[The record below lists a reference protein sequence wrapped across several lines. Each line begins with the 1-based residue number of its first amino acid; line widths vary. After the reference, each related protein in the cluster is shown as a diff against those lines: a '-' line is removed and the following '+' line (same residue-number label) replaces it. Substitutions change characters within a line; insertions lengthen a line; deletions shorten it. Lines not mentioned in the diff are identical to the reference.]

1 MNEKKNFR
9 SVEDRLDIGTIVRDV
24 LKNFWAILLIAVCAA
39 LIVNMVLTM
48 NHQRSYQTKTTLVI
62 KSKTTSNYSYTN
74 LTAASRM
81 ANSFTNILSSG
92 LLKKKVCEELNMDS
106 FNAKVS
112 ANVVT
117 GTNLVTMV
125 VTAESPQEAYLVIR
139 SIMNQITGLTQ
150 YVSGDLVMEVLQ
162 EPDVPAGADASFSP
176 RSQMKKGFLIGAA
189 LGVVLFA
196 VLSFFKDTVKT
207 EKDIEKELQV
217 RNIGVLYH
225 ENRFRGLSSLF
236 KKNSGRH
243 LITDLD
249 ARFDFVER
257 VKKIGT
263 TISGHARRN
272 HEQVIMI
279 TSVGEHEGKST
290 IAANLALALARQSD
304 SVLLIDGDLRRPTQ
318 KKLFLNSDE
327 VIKHD
332 LGSLLNEECSVK
344 DAIRY
349 DKDKNLFM
357 FLTDR
362 NYKNSTDIIAGK
374 RMRNLI
380 QAAKKRFDYI
390 IIDTPPM
397 ALMADAEAIAD
408 MADMSILVIKQD
420 TTRIPVINEA
430 IDTLTNCSADFY
442 GCILNNVRTLS
453 GVFTQSNYGGYSR
466 YGRYGRYGNY
476 GRYGRYGRYGNYGR
490 YGAYGNYGNNTRNEE
505 G

>member
-1 MNEKKNFR
+1 MNEKKTYR
-9 SVEDRLDIGTIVRDV
+9 DLTDRLDVNTIVKDV
-24 LKNFWAILLIAVCAA
+24 IKNLWAILLIAVSAA
-39 LIVNMVLTM
+39 LIVYMVLAL
-48 NHQRSYQTKTTLVI
+48 NHQRSYQTKSTLVV
-62 KSKTTSNYSYTN
+62 KSKASSNYSYSN
-74 LTAASRM
+74 LTAASKM
-81 ANSFTNILSSG
+81 ASSFANILKSG

-106 FNAKVS
+106 FDAKVS
-112 ANVVT
+112 ASVVT
-117 GTNLVTMV
+117 GTNLVTLQ

-150 YVSGDLVMEVLQ
+150 YVSGDLVLEVLQ
-162 EPDVPAGADASFSP
+162 EPDVPAGADAYFRP
-176 RSQMKKGFLIGAA
+176 RSQMLKGFLIGAA

-207 EKDIEKELQV
+207 EKDIENELHV
-217 RNIGVLYH
+217 RHIGTLYH
-225 ENRFRGLSSLF
+225 ESHIRSLSDLF
-236 KKNSGRH
+236 KKNRSRH
-243 LITDLD
+243 LITDLNS
-249 ARFDFVER
+249 RFDFVER
-257 VKKIGT
+257 VKKIAT
-263 TISGHARRN
+263 TVSGHAKRN
-272 HEQVIMI
+272 HEQVIMV

-290 IAANLALALARQSD
+290 ISANLALALARQSD
-304 SVLLIDGDLRRPTQ
+304 SVLLIDGDLRRPTL
-318 KKLFLNSDE
+318 KKLFLNNGE

-357 FLTDR
+357 FLTER
-362 NYKNSTDIIAGK
+362 NYSNSTDIIAGK
-374 RMRNLI
+374 RMQNLI

-397 ALMADAEAIAD
+397 SLMADAEAIAD

-420 TTRIPVINEA
+420 TTRISAINEA

-442 GCILNNVRTLS
+442 GCILNNVMTLQ
-453 GVFTQSNYGGYSR
+453 GTLTQSHYSGYSH

-490 YGAYGNYGNNTRNEE
+490 YGAYGNYGKNTGNE